1 MDDRSSAEP
10 SFVRPPL
17 TVRVRTAGLL
27 TAAALGA
34 AVLMT
39 WPLASGMGHLGRTQ
53 NSGDGRFAVW
63 NVAWVAHALTA
74 NPTGLFDANIFYP
87 HRKALAFSEA
97 NIGAGTLAVPVWAA
111 THNPFAA
118 HNSVVLFAFS
128 ASVVFTWLLVR
139 RLTGDGGAAATSAIL
154 FAFCPYVLAHTA
166 HIQLLMVAGIPL
178 SMLAF
183 HCLVDAP
190 SPARGVALGL
200 ALAAQ
205 AMSCAYYGVSTGLT
219 VGFAT
224 LFYAWSRRLW
234 TSRPFWIAIA
244 IAAASSV
251 GIVLPFLLP
260 FLGIQED
267 TGFARSL
274 DDARKWSAYARSYL
288 ASGAH
293 AHAWM
298 LPLIRD
304 WNAAVLFPGFVSLG
318 LGLAGAAIALRDRVS
333 APDAARLPR
342 DRETAFLYGSI
353 AILTFWA
360 SLGPRGGLYAVL
372 YTTIPIFSF
381 LRAPERMG
389 IVVMLCLAIFA
400 AFAVRELRRRRPA
413 SRRAIA
419 VVASA
424 AALLELNDLP
434 LDWRPD
440 SIPSTYRVLA
450 GMPRGPVAEFPFYD
464 RRIDFHIHTRYMLNS
479 TAHWQPLLNGYSDHI
494 PADFRALAPILG
506 TFPSRES
513 FDALKDRRVRYITLN
528 RGRQG
533 YGGGAWP
540 DIERRMQ
547 PYLPHLQVVADDGA
561 LVIYEVVSW
570 PK

>member
-1 MDDRSSAEP
+1 MDERTSADP
-10 SFVRPPL
+10 SPVRPL
-17 TVRVRTAGLL
+17 TIRARNAILL
-27 TAAALGA
+27 GAAALA
-34 AVLMT
+34 ATVLMT

-74 NPTGLFDANIFYP
+74 DPANLFDANIFYP
-87 HRKALAFSEA
+87 HRKSLAFSEA

-128 ASVVFTWLLVR
+128 ASVVFTWLLAR
-139 RLTGDGGAAATSAIL
+139 RLTGDGGAAATAAIL
-154 FAFCPYVLAHTA
+154 FAFCPYVFAHTA

-178 SMLAF
+178 SLLAF
-183 HCLVDAP
+183 HRLVDAP
-190 SPARGVALGL
+190 SPARGIALGL

-205 AMSCAYYGVSTGLT
+205 ALSCAYYGVSTGLT
-219 VGFAT
+219 VGLAT

-251 GIVLPFLLP
+251 AIVLPFFLP
-260 FLGIQED
+260 FLDVQKG

-274 DDARKWSAYARSYL
+274 DDARQWSAYLRSYL

-298 LPLIRD
+298 LPVIRE
-304 WNAAVLFPGFVSLG
+304 WNGAVLFPGFVSIG
-318 LGLAGAAIALRDRVS
+318 LGLVGAAITLRHRAA
-333 APDAARLPR
+333 APHTHRLPR
-342 DRETAFLYGSI
+342 DRETAVLYAAI

-360 SLGPRGGLYAVL
+360 SLGPRGGLYSLL
-372 YTTIPIFSF
+372 YTTIPVFSF

-400 AFAVRELRRRRPA
+400 AFAVRGLRRRLPA
-413 SRRAIA
+413 HRHAIA
-419 VVASA
+419 AVACA
-424 AALLELNDLP
+424 AALLELNDVP
-434 LDWRPD
+434 FDWRTD
-440 SIPSTYRVLA
+440 SIPPAYRVLA

-464 RRIDFHIHTRYMLNS
+464 RRIDFHIHTRYMLGS
-479 TAHWQPLLNGYSDHI
+479 TAHWQPLVNGYSDHI
-494 PADFRALAPILG
+494 PADFRALAPILA
-506 TFPSRES
+506 TFPSPAS

-533 YGGGAWP
+533 YGGGTWP
-540 DIERRMQ
+540 DIERRMR
-547 PYLPHLQVVADDGA
+547 PYLPHLRVVAEDGD

>member
-1 MDDRSSAEP
+1 MDDRSSAESP
-10 SFVRPPL
+10 SVRPL
-17 TVRVRTAGLL
+17 SVRVRNAILLGVAGFC
-27 TAAALGA
+27 A

-39 WPLASGMGHLGRTQ
+39 WPLAAGIGHLSRTQ

-63 NVAWVAHALTA
+63 NVAWVAHALTTSPA
-74 NPTGLFDANIFYP
+74 DLFDANIFYP

-97 NIGAGTLAVPVWAA
+97 NIGAGMLAVPVWAA
-111 THNPFAA
+111 THNPFTA
-118 HNSVVLFAFS
+118 HNSVVLLAFS

-154 FAFCPYVLAHTA
+154 FAFCPYVFAHTA
-166 HIQLLMVAGIPL
+166 HIQLLMTAGIPL
-178 SMLAF
+178 SMLAL
-183 HCLVDAP
+183 HRLVDAP
-190 SPARGVALGL
+190 SPARGLALGV

-205 AMSCAYYGVSTGLT
+205 AMSCAYYGVSAGMT
-219 VGFAT
+219 VGYAA

-244 IAAASSV
+244 VAAVSSV
-251 GIVLPFLLP
+251 GIVLPFFLP
-260 FLGIQED
+260 YLDIRED

-274 DDARKWSAYARSYL
+274 DDARQWSAYLRSYL
-288 ASGAH
+288 ASGSN
-293 AHAWM
+293 AHAWI

-304 WNAAVLFPGFVSLG
+304 WNASVLFPGFVSIG
-318 LGLAGAAIALRDRVS
+318 LGFAGAAIAFRQSVS
-333 APDAARLPR
+333 APGPHRLPR
-342 DRETAFLYGSI
+342 DRETALLYGSI

-360 SLGPRGGLYAVL
+360 SLGPRAGLYTVL
-372 YTTIPIFSF
+372 YATIPVFSF

-389 IVVMLCLAIFA
+389 IVVMLCLGIFA
-400 AFAVRELRRRRPA
+400 AYAVRELRRRLPA
-413 SRRAIA
+413 RRRAIA

-434 LDWRPD
+434 FDWRPD
-440 SIPSTYRVLA
+440 SIPSAYRVLA
-450 GMPRGPVAEFPFYD
+450 EMPRGPLAEFPFYD

-494 PADFRALAPILG
+494 PADFRALAPILA
-506 TFPSRES
+506 TFPSQAS
-513 FDALKDRRVRYITLN
+513 FDALKERRVRYITLN

-533 YGGGAWP
+533 YGRATAP
-540 DIERRMQ
+540 EIERRLQ
-547 PYLPHLQVVADDGA
+547 PYLPHLKVVADDGE

>member
-1 MDDRSSAEP
+1 MDERSSADP
-10 SFVRPPL
+10 SPVRPL
-17 TVRVRTAGLL
+17 NICVRNAILL
-27 TAAALGA
+27 GAAALGA
-34 AVLMT
+34 TVLMT

-63 NVAWVAHALTA
+63 NVAWVAHALVTDPA
-74 NPTGLFDANIFYP
+74 NLFNANIFYP

-111 THNPFAA
+111 TRNPFTA
-118 HNSVVLFAFS
+118 HNSVVLVAFS
-128 ASVVFTWLLVR
+128 ASVAFTWLLVR

-154 FAFCPYVLAHTA
+154 FAFCPYVFSHTA

-178 SMLAF
+178 SLLAF
-183 HCLVDAP
+183 HRLVDVP

-205 AMSCAYYGVSTGLT
+205 AMSCAYYGVSAGLT
-219 VGFAT
+219 VGLGT

-244 IAAASSV
+244 IAAVSSV
-251 GIVLPFLLP
+251 GIVLPFFLP
-260 FLGIQED
+260 FLDIQDD

-274 DDARKWSAYARSYL
+274 DDARQWSAYLRSYL

-298 LPLIRD
+298 LPIIRD
-304 WNAAVLFPGFVSLG
+304 WNGAVLFPGFVSIG
-318 LGLAGAAIALRDRVS
+318 LGVAGAAIALRHRAA
-333 APDAARLPR
+333 APSTHRLPR
-342 DRETAFLYGSI
+342 ERETALFYGSV

-360 SLGPRGGLYAVL
+360 SLGPRGGLYSLL
-372 YTTIPIFSF
+372 YTTIPVFSF

-389 IVVMLCLAIFA
+389 IVVMLCLAVFA
-400 AFAVRELRRRRPA
+400 ALAVRELRRRLPA
-413 SRRAIA
+413 HRHTIA
-419 VVASA
+419 VLACA
-424 AALLELNDLP
+424 MALLELNNLP
-434 LDWRPD
+434 FDWRSD
-440 SIPSTYRVLA
+440 SIQPAYRVLA

-479 TAHWQPLLNGYSDHI
+479 TAHWQPLVNGYSDHI
-494 PADFRALAPILG
+494 PADFRALALILA
-506 TFPSRES
+506 TFPSQAS

-528 RGRQG
+528 RGRNG
-533 YGGGAWP
+533 YGAGTWP
-540 DIERRMQ
+540 DIERRLQ
-547 PYLPHLQVVADDGA
+547 PYLPHLQVVADDGDM
-561 LVIYEVVSW
+561 VIYEAVSW